1 MNQGNREFGA
11 SREMISCT
19 FFPINDMPL
28 FDVGGSNGNR
38 SRKSIDLSS
47 SSTVAFQHY
56 ANVEEDDL
64 ESFLDDRNDMPPTR
78 ESSPEPVWQ
87 SAKKY
92 EDHEFEF
99 GASREMVP
107 CTFFPIND
115 MPLFDVGGSNGNRS
129 RKPIDMSSS
138 STVAFQHCA
147 NVEEDALE
155 SFLDNHNDM
164 PPTREPSP
172 EPVWQSAKT
181 YEWKQEYLAER
192 IQSHGQYL
200 APEPSVKPLRNNAS
214 DCGGGLSLVS
224 LWTDESVA
232 RASQARGGHLPMAVT
247 SGSSPKN
254 DELMNF
260 Q

>member
-1 MNQGNREFGA
+1 MAEIPSLVPLHCAFCLKHLPMDGA
-11 SREMISCT
+11 PTI
-19 FFPINDMPL
+19 FPCARCLTPYCSVDCRAKDKTEGCRLRWNEATLDEETGECVLPARTRHMDICGDIAR
-28 FDVGGSNGNR
+28 VG
-38 SRKSIDLSS
+38 LE
-47 SSTVAFQHY
+47 QHY
-56 ANVEEDDL
+56 
-64 ESFLDDRNDMPPTR
+64 
-78 ESSPEPVWQ
+78 
-87 SAKKY
+87 
-92 EDHEFEF
+92 
-99 GASREMVP
+99 
-107 CTFFPIND
+107 
-115 MPLFDVGGSNGNRS
+115 
-129 RKPIDMSSS
+129 
-138 STVAFQHCA
+138 A

-172 EPVWQSAKT
+172 EPVWHSAKL

-192 IQSHGQYL
+192 IQSHGQYF

-224 LWTDESVA
+224 LWNNESVA

>member
-1 MNQGNREFGA
+1 MRLQFIFRSPLPVCCQVARVLLVLLVALRSAFHRETAFDLCCCTRMNQGNREFGA

-19 FFPINDMPL
+19 FFPIDDMPL

-78 ESSPEPVWQ
+78 ESSPEPVW
-87 SAKKY
+87 
-92 EDHEFEF
+92 H
-99 GASREMVP
+99 
-107 CTFFPIND
+107 
-115 MPLFDVGGSNGNRS
+115 
-129 RKPIDMSSS
+129 
-138 STVAFQHCA
+138 
-147 NVEEDALE
+147 
-155 SFLDNHNDM
+155 
-164 PPTREPSP
+164 
-172 EPVWQSAKT
+172 SAKT

-192 IQSHGQYL
+192 IQSHGQYF

-224 LWTDESVA
+224 LWNNESVA

-247 SGSSPKN
+247 SGSSPQN

>member
-1 MNQGNREFGA
+1 MIMRLQFIFRSPLPVCCQVARVLLVLLVALRFAFHPETAFDLCCCTRMNQGNLEFGA

-38 SRKSIDLSS
+38 SRKSIDISS
-47 SSTVAFQHY
+47 SSTVAFQHN
-56 ANVEEDDL
+56 ANFEEDVL
-64 ESFLDDRNDMPPTR
+64 ESFLDPND
-78 ESSPEPVWQ
+78 
-87 SAKKY
+87 
-92 EDHEFEF
+92 
-99 GASREMVP
+99 
-107 CTFFPIND
+107 
-115 MPLFDVGGSNGNRS
+115 L
-129 RKPIDMSSS
+129 
-138 STVAFQHCA
+138 
-147 NVEEDALE
+147 
-155 SFLDNHNDM
+155 

-172 EPVWQSAKT
+172 EPVWHSAKT

-192 IQSHGQYL
+192 IQAHGQYL

-224 LWTDESVA
+224 LWTNESVA

-247 SGSSPKN
+247 SGSSPQN